1 MAAKSRKMKAADISV
16 QQTGPADTTDK
27 YNSTW
32 GKYWQ
37 IAGLHVC
44 DDQDGDGYLD
54 KDIFFGLRITG
65 APDAQLVLRSNIDRT
80 LSALKS
86 IYALDNSSVQRYT
99 ENRSRFDDAFYKLL
113 SLAQLGMATK
123 HADPYVANAALT
135 TLKAEIVDR
144 EASRIKNDHMRKL
157 GLWALVPALVCG
169 ILYLLY
175 DEFIYW
181 PDEIQHYRHI
191 FLVWIGCLAGTWV
204 SFAARKVVLT
214 FEDLSTLEKDRLD
227 PPMRLIFTAMITTF
241 FILIFTTGLIN
252 LEIGGFSSAS
262 ILTSGSVAL
271 LIGALLGLSEQALP
285 AVIMDRADNFMTV
298 LSSSVERGGE
308 VDYVN
313 PAPGA
318 AGEDTAA
325 ETDSES
331 ADEDGENEQDADAA
345 VAVNVKSAEKEKN

>member
-181 PDEIQHYRHI
+181 PDEIQH
-191 FLVWIGCLAGTWV
+191 
-204 SFAARKVVLT
+204 
-214 FEDLSTLEKDRLD
+214 
-227 PPMRLIFTAMITTF
+227 
-241 FILIFTTGLIN
+241 
-252 LEIGGFSSAS
+252 
-262 ILTSGSVAL
+262 
-271 LIGALLGLSEQALP
+271 
-285 AVIMDRADNFMTV
+285 
-298 LSSSVERGGE
+298 
-308 VDYVN
+308 
-313 PAPGA
+313 
-318 AGEDTAA
+318 
-325 ETDSES
+325 
-331 ADEDGENEQDADAA
+331 
-345 VAVNVKSAEKEKN
+345 